1 MCCDLSLHPSILYR
15 RLIQERNGMER
26 ATLAEML
33 PVACATG
40 SAVFRSKVKVT
51 HAQVLSNVSSV
62 NVILYDLIDETLTTV
77 IKVFLA
83 NVFFNLQLN
92 FYIDLLLL
100 L

>member
-33 PVACATG
+33 PVACVTG

-77 IKVFLA
+77 IKVFIA